1 MISIATPFKEFYADH
16 HQIQVLDT
24 PGYQDTELQVSG
36 VFVVAHRREGV
47 VLKFASFDEG
57 GISRQKSL
65 DVLVP
70 VQRVLRANERTRTA
84 DLISSRVCGQW
95 LLGVAGVCKSRI
107 LKGFFLPRLAVRCT
121 VLRSR

>member
-1 MISIATPFKEFYADH
+1 MWPSGRRYVSNRLSNVCAMCIGFMISIATPFKEFYADH

-65 DVLVP
+65 DVLEAAP
-70 VQRVLRANERTRTA
+70 IGE
-84 DLISSRVCGQW
+84 
-95 LLGVAGVCKSRI
+95 
-107 LKGFFLPRLAVRCT
+107 
-121 VLRSR
+121 